1 MLYTSIRLSLDKGGG
16 SVVRMRQAP
25 SRIVSATL
33 DLLFPRRCAGCE
45 EEGSFLCARCEET
58 LPRLTAPFCRLC
70 AQPLPSGDVC
80 SRCREAPLPGL
91 EGIRAPY
98 LMDGLAR
105 DCVHKLKYQDFRA
118 MAGVLGGLLTTHVAD
133 MGLPASVLVPVPL
146 HTRRLR
152 ARGYNQSALLAREM
166 GRRMDIP
173 VAERALRRTRAAPP
187 QARSAN
193 LEERRRNVEGSF
205 TVRDGALSGSAV
217 LLVDDVCTTGNTLA
231 ACAVALKAAGAASV
245 WAATVAREA

>member
-1 MLYTSIRLSLDKGGG
+1 M
-16 SVVRMRQAP
+16 RMRRAP
-25 SRIVSATL
+25 SRVVSAAL
-33 DLLFPRRCAGCE
+33 DLLFPRRCVGCG

-70 AQPLPSGDVC
+70 AQPLASGEMC
-80 SRCREAPLPGL
+80 SRCREAPLAGL

-98 LMDGLAR
+98 LMEGIAR

-118 MAGVLGGLLTTHVAD
+118 MAGVLGGLVTTHAAE
-133 MGLPASVLVPVPL
+133 MAMPATVLVPVPL
-146 HTRRLR
+146 HPRRLR

-193 LEERRRNVEGSF
+193 LAERSRNVEGSF
-205 TVRDGALSGSAV
+205 TVRDASLSGSAV
-217 LLVDDVCTTGNTLA
+217 LLVDDVCTTGSTLA
-231 ACAVALKAAGAASV
+231 ACAVALKAAGVRSV
-245 WAATVAREA
+245 WAVTVARES